1 MAQSIIEKTGAQ
13 VIDNTYVIDY
23 SSLNTLK
30 NFTGLTVIHIVNYGQ
45 DNEQKVTLSETTDY
59 TLDTNLLTVTINST
73 SVTISATND
82 RVAILRTT
90 SVTTPA
96 VAFSDTALLTDTD
109 LNTAVQQSVFRLQE
123 LNEQSSDGYDTSS
136 LAIGQQV
143 QQSLNAVNAVTGEGW
158 VVNSR
163 IADEAVTTG
172 KIANGTIRGEDLDI
186 NSIRSIIA
194 NIIYPVGS
202 IYANYSDS
210 VNPSALFGI
219 GTWTRISGKVLVGYE
234 AGDTEFGGLGNT
246 GGTKTHTLT
255 STESGVGE
263 HAHVVYVSGQGGGPS
278 KSFTISSGGR
288 MYHEN
293 KGHTASTSQVGI
305 KTGEA
310 SEQSQG
316 AEQPHNNLQPY
327 VVVNLWYRTA

>member
-45 DNEQKVTLSETTDY
+45 DTEQKVTLSETTDY

-109 LNTAVQQSVFRLQE
+109 LNTAIQQSVFRLQE

-143 QQSLNAVNAVTGEGW
+143 QEALNAVNAVTGEGW

-163 IADEAVTTG
+163 IADEAVTTE
-172 KIANGTIRGEDLDI
+172 KIANGTIRGEDIDI
-186 NSIRSIIA
+186 NNIRSTIA

-219 GTWTRISGKVLVGYE
+219 GTWTRISGRVLVGYE

-246 GGTKTHTLT
+246 GGAKTHTLT
-255 STESGVGE
+255 VAELASHNHTLGVSE
-263 HAHVVYVSGQGGGPS
+263 
-278 KSFTISSGGR
+278 ISDR
-288 MYHEN
+288 DDDEN
-293 KGHTASTSQVGI
+293 KHTAVMRGSSTTDN
-305 KTGEA
+305 TG
-310 SEQSQG
+310 G
-316 AEQPHNNLQPY
+316 DQPHNNLQPY